1 MESDRVNFIVRGVD
15 GKDCT
20 KSIVGGISFDN
31 NRCVGNP
38 MRKNR
43 CCCESF
49 LQSIESIVSGIG
61 EMPQS
66 VLLSE
71 SGEWNHDVGVVQN
84 KTTVEIGKT

>member
-1 MESDRVNFIVRGVD
+1 MNFIVGGAD
-15 GKDCT
+15 GEDCT
-20 KSIVGGISFDN
+20 KSIIRGIGFDN

-38 MRKNR
+38 MHKNR

-61 EMPQS
+61 EMPWS

-71 SGEWNHDVGVVQN
+71 SGEQNCDVGVVQN
-84 KTTVEIGKT
+84 KMTVEIGKT